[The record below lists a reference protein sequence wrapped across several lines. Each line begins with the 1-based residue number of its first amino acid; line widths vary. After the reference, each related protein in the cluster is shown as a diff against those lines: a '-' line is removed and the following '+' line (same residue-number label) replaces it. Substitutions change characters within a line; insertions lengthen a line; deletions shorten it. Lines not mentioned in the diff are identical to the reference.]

1 MPPSNH
7 SYGTD
12 PPILKQVVD
21 TIVKYRMLT
30 PGERVLVGVSGGPD
44 SVALLHLLEALA
56 PAYHLQLGV
65 AHLNHGLRSPAAD
78 IEATQVAQLA
88 EKLGLAF
95 HVKQIHLDP
104 QQGSLEDRAR
114 QVRYRFFNELA
125 DRHGYAKIALGHQAD
140 DNAESVLLNLIRGS
154 GLRGLSGI
162 PPVRH
167 PRIVRP
173 LIDIHRAEIMTYLKR
188 RHLPYMLDGSNI
200 DLRFDRNRIRHQL
213 LPLLQR
219 DYNPNITATLHRTA
233 GICRDEDQW
242 LDRHLQP
249 VVDKMTTASTP
260 RSLVLNL
267 DLLAEQPRVLKRRLI
282 RSALGQWRGHLRRI
296 TALHVEMLI
305 DLIAS
310 DRSSSHLNL
319 PGGLT
324 AQRDLR
330 RLQFSFLK
338 NRRNFPSPPATS
350 FHYALHAA
358 ETLPARL
365 IIPEAGVR
373 LDFTTGPPPKIQDFG
388 GLDNSIA
395 WFDLDRL
402 GFPLFVRSRS
412 PGDRLVPLGTQGTQK
427 LKKLFIDFKI
437 PRGRRSRIP
446 ILANADTIYWVT
458 GLRRSNAALI
468 DETTTQAL
476 CITCRHLA
484 EDP

>member
-1 MPPSNH
+1 MPSSKD
-7 SYGTD
+7 SYGSD
-12 PPILKQVVD
+12 PPILKQVAD
-21 TIVKYRMLT
+21 TIAKYRMFA
-30 PGERVLVGVSGGPD
+30 PGDRVLVGVSGGPD
-44 SVALLHLLEALA
+44 SVALLHLLDALA

-78 IEATQVAQLA
+78 IEAAHVAQLA
-88 EKLGLAF
+88 ENLDLAF

-104 QQGSLEDRAR
+104 QQGALEDRAR
-114 QVRYRFFNELA
+114 QARYRFFNEVA
-125 DRHGYAKIALGHQAD
+125 DRRGYTKIALGHQAD
-140 DNAESVLLNLIRGS
+140 DNAESVLLHLIRGS

-162 PPVRH
+162 PPVRS
-167 PRIVRP
+167 PRVVRP
-173 LIDIHRAEIMTYLKR
+173 LINIHRAEIMTYLKR
-188 RHLPYMLDGSNI
+188 RHLPYMLDDSNT

-249 VVDKMTTASTP
+249 VVDKMTTDSTP
-260 RSLVLNL
+260 GSLVLNL
-267 DLLAEQPRVLKRRLI
+267 DQLTGQPHVLKRRLI
-282 RSALGQWRGHLRRI
+282 RSALRQWRGHLKRI
-296 TALHVEMLI
+296 TALHVEAMI

-310 DRSSSHLNL
+310 DRSGGHLNL

-324 AQRDLR
+324 ARRDLH
-330 RLQFSFLK
+330 RLQFSVLK
-338 NRRNFPSPPATS
+338 NGRKLPSPPAAS

-358 ETLPARL
+358 EALPARL
-365 IIPEAGVR
+365 IIPEAGVS
-373 LDFTTGPPPKIQDFG
+373 LDFTTGPPPKTKDFSC
-388 GLDNSIA
+388 LDNSMA

-402 GFPLFVRSRS
+402 GFPLVFRSRS
-412 PGDRLVPLGTQGTQK
+412 PGDRLAPLGTQGTQK

-458 GLRRSNAALI
+458 GLRRGKAALI
-468 DETTTQAL
+468 DETTTHAL

-484 EDP
+484 EEP